1 MKTWQVA
8 TTFFAALGLAA
19 CGGDFESIDKPNSG
33 QSGKVRLVNA
43 TSANI
48 LLDLYDSG
56 SALQASV
63 PIYGASSYS
72 SLATGNHTLT
82 VRNSGSTAA
91 IATATVT
98 AARDDH
104 QAVVAYSSGSGTA
117 ATVLSETDAAPAAGT
132 AKLRILNTADA
143 GSVDVYVVTTTC
155 AVNATATTPA
165 FASAVGSNVTAYVAV
180 PASASATASR
190 VCITGAGARAGL
202 RADIAPLAFT
212 DQRIVTL
219 ILVRPSAG
227 VLKALALDQQAA
239 PPTFLPST
247 P

>member
-8 TTFFAALGLAA
+8 TTLFAALGLAA

-33 QSGKVRLVNA
+33 QSGKVRLINA

-104 QAVVAYSSGSGTA
+104 QAVVAYSSGGVTA

-143 GSVDVYVVTTTC
+143 GSVDVYLVTTTC
-155 AVNATATTPA
+155 AVNAAATTPA

-180 PASASATASR
+180 PASATASR
-190 VCITGAGARAGL
+190 VCITGAGARTDL
-202 RADIAPLAFT
+202 RADIASLAIT

>member
-1 MKTWQVA
+1 MKTWRVA

-19 CGGDFESIDKPNSG
+19 CGGDFESIGRPHSG
-33 QSGKVRLVNA
+33 QNGKVRLVNA

-56 SALQASV
+56 SALEVSV
-63 PIYGASSYS
+63 PIYGASGYS

-82 VRNSGSTAA
+82 VRNSSSTAA
-91 IATATVT
+91 IATTTVT
-98 AARDDH
+98 AARDDY
-104 QAVVAYSSGSGTA
+104 QAVVAYSSGGVTA

-165 FASAVGSNVTAYVAV
+165 FASAVGSNVTAYAAV
-180 PASASATASR
+180 PASATASR
-190 VCITGAGARAGL
+190 VCITGAGARTDL
-202 RADIAPLAFT
+202 RADIASLAFF

-239 PPTFLPST
+239 PPAFLPST